1 MHSKSF
7 TGWSGTSTDEFDG
20 NSGCTRGLVAFA
32 DPLGSVSSLL
42 AGGLLSKRG
51 AEKLAQSLAGAGVS
65 VVSPKSFAEPIISGL
80 DQAAQAA
87 QRAETLRR

>member
-32 DPLGSVSSLL
+32 DPLGSV
-42 AGGLLSKRG
+42 
-51 AEKLAQSLAGAGVS
+51 
-65 VVSPKSFAEPIISGL
+65 
-80 DQAAQAA
+80 
-87 QRAETLRR
+87 